1 MKKTDKSWFY
11 WGGQTL
17 FWSLYIGFLLLS
29 TFTFNPGG
37 PYLSKVITLQFIIG
51 GTGFG
56 VTHLM
61 RSIIK
66 GNNWLDCP
74 IQVLLFR
81 MIGLCILA
89 SFIAQLFIHIFMV
102 FLLDWLSYRPI
113 IWYEIPFYALNLLMV
128 LLMWSIFYFSFHYF
142 EISRKSQV
150 EQLKTEHALKEA
162 ELIALKAQINPHF
175 LFNALN
181 NIRALILENPMKA
194 RDMVSNL
201 SDLLRY
207 SIQFNQKEMVL
218 LKDEMEIV
226 KEYLDLESVQYEDR
240 LAYRLE
246 IAPNTLDQKI
256 PPMVIQL
263 LVENAVKHG
272 ISQLQDGGKIQVQ
285 TFLDQQDLIIE
296 VTNTGALKKA
306 DAKQGI
312 GIRNALDRIRILF
325 AIDPYFDLS
334 ELNGTVLAKLKIPVS

>member
-1 MKKTDKSWFY
+1 MKKVDKSWIY
-11 WGGQTL
+11 WGGQIL
-17 FWSLYIGFLLLS
+17 FWFFYIGFLLIS

-37 PYLSKVITLQFIIG
+37 PHFSKVIALQFIIG
-51 GTGFG
+51 GTGLG

-61 RSIIK
+61 RLVIK
-66 GNNWLDCP
+66 RNKWLESP
-74 IQVLLFR
+74 IRVLLFR
-81 MIGLCILA
+81 MIGLSLVA
-89 SFIAQLFIHIFMV
+89 ALLAQLIIHFFMIFM
-102 FLLDWLSYRPI
+102 LDWLSYRPI

-128 LLMWSIFYFSFHYF
+128 FLMWSIFYFSFHYF

-150 EQLKTEHALKEA
+150 AQLKTEHALKEA

-194 RDMVSNL
+194 REMVSNL
-201 SDLLRY
+201 SELLRY
-207 SIQFNQKEMVL
+207 SIQFNQQEMVL

-226 KEYLDLESVQYEDR
+226 KDYLDLESVQYEDR
-240 LAYRLE
+240 LTYRLE
-246 IAPNTLDQKI
+246 IAPNTLEQKI
-256 PPMVIQL
+256 PPMVVQL

-272 ISQLQDGGKIQVQ
+272 ISQLQNGGKIKVQ
-285 TFLDQQDLIIE
+285 THLDNEDLIIE
-296 VTNTGALKKA
+296 VTNTGQLKNEHTE
-306 DAKQGI
+306 QGI

-334 ELNGTVLAKLKIPVS
+334 GI